1 MKLKEVFIPDWK
13 KIAFAF
19 VILFLL
25 FLIPRAQVATI
36 DYTGSARGLPFTF
49 YKIGTPNVPMP
60 PGIEASPQVDFVFWA
75 FILDL
80 VICYVV
86 AAFVMHALTRRKK
99 KEF

>member
-13 KIAFAF
+13 KIAIAF

-36 DYTGSARGLPFTF
+36 DYTGSVRGLPFVF
-49 YKIGTPNVPMP
+49 YRIGTPNIPMP
-60 PGIEASPQVDFVFWA
+60 PGMGASPQVDFIFWA
-75 FILDL
+75 FFIDL
-80 VICYVV
+80 IIFYIV
-86 AAFVMHALTRRKK
+86 AAVVVHALTKRKK